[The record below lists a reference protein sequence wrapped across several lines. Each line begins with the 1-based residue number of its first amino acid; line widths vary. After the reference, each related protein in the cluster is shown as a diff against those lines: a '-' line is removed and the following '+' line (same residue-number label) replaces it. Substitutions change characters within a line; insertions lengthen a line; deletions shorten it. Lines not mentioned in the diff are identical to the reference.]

1 MTIRAKLTLRFTT
14 IVSAIAIV
22 ISFIVYGFS
31 SYHRQ
36 QEFDERLYNEAQHTI
51 SLFFTVDEVDS
62 SLLRKIKDA
71 DSSMVG
77 DYLTIHGQNGE
88 ILFNTDGNSAP
99 ALHAGFLQKTAQNQ
113 SSQLHQGND
122 NNRDFVTFG
131 YNHKGRACNVV
142 ISAIDYWGLEQL
154 RFLRLILFT
163 CCLAA
168 MLLAA
173 PLGYLYSG
181 RMLQPITRMVNEI
194 NEINALSAGSR
205 RGKRLSTG
213 KERDELERL
222 AVTLNRMLHRIEQ
235 SLDAQR
241 NFVASASHELRS
253 PLTALAGQIEV
264 ALRQPRSENEYRS
277 LLESLTDDL
286 NRLTELT
293 NGLLTLAKTDAIVDM
308 PTINYRVDELVDE
321 AIVETLRRDK
331 NWQLDV
337 DYDEYP
343 EDDALFNA
351 TGNNN
356 LLRIAL
362 VNILDNACKYSPNH
376 KAVLRV
382 GLTEENIVLQ
392 CIDHGIGVPDSEKE
406 KVFGRFYRATNTGGI
421 RGHGLGLPLARRIT
435 ELHGGDLQLVS
446 EQNKGTVVT
455 MTVKRHTGRQA

>member
-1 MTIRAKLTLRFTT
+1 MTIRAKLTLRFTI
-14 IVSAIAIV
+14 IVSAITIAISL
-22 ISFIVYGFS
+22 IIYTFS
-31 SYHRQ
+31 SNHRQ
-36 QEFDERLYNEAQHTI
+36 EEFDERLYNEAQHT
-51 SLFFTVDEVDS
+51 LNLYFLVEEVDS
-62 SLLRKIKDA
+62 SLLRKINEA
-71 DSSMVG
+71 DSTMVG
-77 DYLTIHGQNGE
+77 DFLTIHGPGNE
-88 ILFNTDGNSAP
+88 ILFNTNSSTAP
-99 ALHAGFLQKTAQNQ
+99 DLHKRYLEKSGKSLTTEPLQG
-113 SSQLHQGND
+113 SE
-122 NNRDFVTFG
+122 NNRDYVMFT
-131 YNHKGRACNVV
+131 YNHKGRLNKVV
-142 ISAIDYWGLEQL
+142 ISAVDFWGLEQL
-154 RFLRLILFT
+154 RFLRLILLT
-163 CCLAA
+163 SCCAA

-181 RMLQPITRMVNEI
+181 RMLQPINRMVNEV
-194 NEINALSAGSR
+194 NEINALSAGTR

-222 AVTLNRMLHRIEQ
+222 AITLNRMLLRLEQ

-264 ALRQPRSENEYRS
+264 ALRQPRANEEYRN

-286 NRLTELT
+286 NRLTDLT

-308 PTINYRVDELVDE
+308 PSINYRIDELVDD

-331 NWQLDV
+331 NWSIDV
-337 DYDEYP
+337 DYEDFP
-343 EDDALFNA
+343 EDDELFNA

-376 KAVLRV
+376 KAELRV
-382 GLTEENIVLQ
+382 GLTQENIVLQ
-392 CIDHGIGVPDSEKE
+392 CIDHGIGIPESETE
-406 KVFGRFYRATNTGGI
+406 KVFGRFFRASNTGGI

-446 EQNKGTVVT
+446 QQDKGTVVT
-455 MTVKRHTGRQA
+455 MTILRKIPRRV

>member
-1 MTIRAKLTLRFTT
+1 MTIRARLTLRFTT
-14 IVSAIAIV
+14 IVSAITIAI
-22 ISFIVYGFS
+22 SLIVHGFS

-36 QEFDERLYNEAQHTI
+36 QEFDERLFNEAQHTLN
-51 SLFFTVDEVDS
+51 LFFEVDEVNPD
-62 SLLRKIKDA
+62 LLRKIKDT
-71 DSSMVG
+71 DSSIVAE
-77 DYLTIHGQNGE
+77 YLTIHGPNGE
-88 ILFNTDGNSAP
+88 VLFNTSGGEATL
-99 ALHAGFLQKTAQNQ
+99 LHAEFLLKAAQNPPAQ
-113 SSQLHQGND
+113 IYQGSD
-122 NNRDFVTFG
+122 NNRDYVTFA
-131 YNHKGRACNVV
+131 YNHKGRASHVV
-142 ISAIDYWGLEQL
+142 ISAVDYWGLEQL
-154 RFLRLILFT
+154 RFLRLILVA
-163 CCLAA
+163 CCLSA

-181 RMLQPITRMVNEI
+181 RMLQPIMRMVNEI
-194 NEINALSAGSR
+194 GEINALSAGSR

-213 KERDELERL
+213 NERDELERL
-222 AVTLNRMLHRIEQ
+222 AVTVNRMLQRLEQ

-264 ALRQPRSENEYRS
+264 ALRQPRSTSEYRS

-321 AIVETLRRDK
+321 AIVEILRRDK
-331 NWQLDV
+331 NWQVDV
-337 DYDEYP
+337 DYEEFP
-343 EDDALFNA
+343 EDDELFNA
-351 TGNNN
+351 VGNNN

-376 KAVLRV
+376 KAELQV
-382 GLTEENIVLQ
+382 GLTQETIVLQ

-406 KVFGRFYRATNTGGI
+406 KVFGRFFRASNSGGI

-446 EQNKGTVVT
+446 ELNKGTVVT
-455 MTVKRHTGRQA
+455 MTVQRHTGRKA